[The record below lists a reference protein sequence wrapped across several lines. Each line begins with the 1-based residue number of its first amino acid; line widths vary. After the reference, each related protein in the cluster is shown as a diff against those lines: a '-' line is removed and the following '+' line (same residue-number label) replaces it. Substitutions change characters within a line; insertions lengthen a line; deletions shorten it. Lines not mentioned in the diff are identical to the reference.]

1 MNESIVIGK
10 EADAKKSFS
19 PARRNEKSI
28 QLVRDESARQLDSL
42 GSVIGN
48 IRRDGAAPS
57 AESIATELGSRSTGE
72 RAPALLALQKTHGN
86 RYVQRVVAGI
96 QAKLTVGQPGDIYEQ
111 EADRVA
117 DTVMRMPEPA
127 VQRQPEEEEE
137 EELQA
142 KELPGQTSEVTPN
155 LESHINAIRGGG
167 QPLSE
172 STRAFFEPRFGYDF
186 SQVQVHTGTD
196 ADTLN
201 HALNARAFTRGHDVV
216 FGAGQ
221 YAPGTTAGRRLLAH
235 ELTHVV
241 QQGKNYS
248 ARKYQPIRSSADSLD
263 ESVTAGDSMVSPS
276 LVGCMIQREEEGA
289 APAASLSG
297 LRAARTAFNN
307 AGAPN
312 VDNCATSQPASLGV
326 GIGGNA
332 QNAMEIIYRI
342 SGTIP
347 AGTEFDI
354 TRTVTDTSW
363 ERDAANAWTRILH
376 TPAGTKDDYHDADEC
391 LTPNARRIFVT
402 DSPGFNGLNPRG
414 MNIGGG
420 VSVSGSATAFAIKLR
435 FAEWV
440 IARNR
445 RLGIG
450 WTRISQPCF
459 TFWHS
464 ITSVALAGGTWS
476 LANTPSGDSNEIELG
491 SISTAGAT
499 P

>member
-1 MNESIVIGK
+1 METSVAIAK
-10 EADAKKSFS
+10 EADAKKGFS
-19 PARRNEKSI
+19 HTMSDNIIHRAQNEPEM
-28 QLVRDESARQLDSL
+28 QL
-42 GSVIGN
+42 GSLRGVIGN
-48 IRRDGAAPS
+48 IRSNGSTPS
-57 AESIATELGSRSTGE
+57 VDSIATQLSSMHTAQ
-72 RAPALLALQKTHGN
+72 RAPVLSALQQTHGN
-86 RYVQRVVAGI
+86 QYVQRVVAEI
-96 QAKLTVGQPGDIYEQ
+96 QAKLAVGQPGDKYEQ

-117 DTVMRMPEPA
+117 EQVMRMPDSQIMSREDIPKIVRKRSIA
-127 VQRQPEEEEE
+127 NSPEVHPDIE
-137 EELQA
+137 
-142 KELPGQTSEVTPN
+142 SE
-155 LESHINAIRGGG
+155 INTQQGNG
-167 QPLSE
+167 QPLPDH
-172 STRAFFEPRFGYDF
+172 TRTFFEPRFGYDF
-186 SQVQVHTGTD
+186 GGVRIHTD
-196 ADTLN
+196 A
-201 HALNARAFTRGHDVV
+201 HADKFNRALGARAFTLNQDIYISKQD
-216 FGAGQ
+216 ANLNSQEGQ
-221 YAPGTTAGRRLLAH
+221 RLLAH

-241 QQGKNYS
+241 QQEKNYS
-248 ARKYQPIRSSADSLD
+248 ARKYQPIQSSIGSFG
-263 ESVTAGDSMVSPS
+263 ESVTARESMVPPS
-276 LVGCMIQREEEGA
+276 LVGCIIQREEGDS

-297 LRAARTAFNN
+297 LRATRTAFNN
-307 AGAPN
+307 TGAPN
-312 VDNCATSQPASLGV
+312 SDNCATSQPASLGV

-376 TPAGTKDDYHDADEC
+376 TPAGTKDDYHDDDEC
-391 LTPNARRIFVT
+391 LRPNARRIFVT

-414 MNIGGG
+414 LNLGGG

-464 ITSVALAGGTWS
+464 ITSVALVGGTWH
-476 LANTPSGDSNEIELG
+476 LVNTPSGDSNEIELG